1 MRKSRV
7 FQNYHRHTHY
17 TNPKVSDSIARNEDY
32 AKRAAEL
39 GHGIISSCEHGYQ
52 GRYIECHELAEKH
65 GLKFLFGAEAYWV
78 NDRKE
83 ADRTN
88 CHIFLGA
95 RNEKGRQAINDA
107 LSEAN
112 ISGFH
117 YQARL
122 DRELIL
128 SLPPQDV
135 IVTSACI
142 AFWKYNDVDSF
153 VEQLHDHFRGNFF
166 LEVQYHNT
174 ESQRTLNQR
183 ILQLHNALKIPIIMG
198 CDRPLYPPGGRHRA
212 GRFSRFERHGL

>member
-88 CHIFLGA
+88 CHIFSAQETRTAGK
-95 RNEKGRQAINDA
+95 RSMMRYRKP
-107 LSEAN
+107 
-112 ISGFH
+112 
-117 YQARL
+117 
-122 DRELIL
+122 IL
-128 SLPPQDV
+128 ADF
-135 IVTSACI
+135 II
-142 AFWKYNDVDSF
+142 R
-153 VEQLHDHFRGNFF
+153 RGSTGN
-166 LEVQYHNT
+166 
-174 ESQRTLNQR
+174 
-183 ILQLHNALKIPIIMG
+183 
-198 CDRPLYPPGGRHRA
+198 
-212 GRFSRFERHGL
+212 